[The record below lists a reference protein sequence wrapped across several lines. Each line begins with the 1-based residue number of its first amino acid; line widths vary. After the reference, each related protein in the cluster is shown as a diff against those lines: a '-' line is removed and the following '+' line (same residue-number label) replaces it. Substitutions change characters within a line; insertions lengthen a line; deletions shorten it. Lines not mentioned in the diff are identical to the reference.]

1 MEIVLASRNAHK
13 LAEVRRILQPFRVT
27 VEPLSRG
34 VVLPPE
40 DGDSFAANALTKAR
54 TASAELK
61 RSVIADDSGI
71 EAAALGGLPGVRSAR
86 FAGEHATDQ
95 QNLNKFIAEVPVGSE
110 LRYVC
115 AIAFVDGVTERVF
128 FGECRGRMAAGPSG
142 GGGFGYDPVFLPDDE
157 PEPRTM
163 AELSEHEKD
172 LISHRGRALR
182 DFAWWFLGDRLGLR
196 P

>member
-1 MEIVLASRNAHK
+1 VEIVLATRNPHK
-13 LAEVRRILQPFRVT
+13 LTEARRILQPFRVT
-27 VEPLSRG
+27 VASLPRG

-40 DGDSFAANALTKAR
+40 DGDSFAANALIKAR
-54 TASAELK
+54 AASVDMK
-61 RSVIADDSGI
+61 RAVIADDSGI

-86 FAGEHATDQ
+86 FAGEDATDE
-95 QNLNKFIAEVPVGSE
+95 QNLNKLIAEAPVGSE

-128 FGECRGRMAAGPSG
+128 FGDCRGRMAPARSG
-142 GGGFGYDPVFLPDDE
+142 EGGFGYDPVFLPDDE

-163 AELSEHEKD
+163 AELSEQEKD